1 MTDIVARTVKDFCRV
16 YGVGRTT
23 AYELMRQGA
32 LSFRH
37 VGKRTLIL
45 EDSARAW
52 LNGLPIEPTSAPTFE
67 ATIARKRKRTKVN
80 SKLDKVLEN
89 TGA

>member
-52 LNGLPIEPTSAPTFE
+52 LNGLPTQPSRGA
-67 ATIARKRKRTKVN
+67 AVARSGARASLHSTRD
-80 SKLDKVLEN
+80 KLRLMDGK
-89 TGA
+89 